1 MRLRNVKNASIILKN
16 SSYFVENPQN
26 YFGKL
31 GELFAYEGAI
41 HLEIGCGKGQFLIG
55 MAKKYPHINFIGIEK
70 YDSVLVR
77 AIEKCELESLPNLK
91 FFCMDAKNLEEVF
104 HQDIETLYLNFSDPW
119 PKRRHHQR
127 RLTSFSFLKLYDFI
141 FSHDYHI
148 IQKTDNVILFES
160 SLEDLSQYGY
170 ILKRVSFNLH
180 STDIENVM
188 TEYEQRFSKMGFP
201 IYYLEA
207 YKKSENI

>member
-31 GELFAYEGAI
+31 GELFAHEGAI

-77 AIEKCELESLPNLK
+77 AIEKCELESLTNLK

-104 HQDIETLYLNFSDPW
+104 HQDIAGVLGPGEARLAHGEARLHQEDQGRSQQDPNGVD
-119 PKRRHHQR
+119 R
-127 RLTSFSFLKLYDFI
+127 
-141 FSHDYHI
+141 
-148 IQKTDNVILFES
+148 
-160 SLEDLSQYGY
+160 
-170 ILKRVSFNLH
+170 
-180 STDIENVM
+180 
-188 TEYEQRFSKMGFP
+188 
-201 IYYLEA
+201 
-207 YKKSENI
+207 